1 MNKDLTIGKP
11 ELVLWK
17 FAIPLFASVLFQQ
30 MYNIADSLIAG
41 RYAGENALAAVG
53 NSYEITLIYLAFAFG
68 CNIGCSVIVSQLFGA
83 KKYADMK
90 TAVWTTFISSGI
102 LCIVLTLLGLLLG
115 PLLLRLINTPENV
128 FSDSLLYLNIY
139 TAGLLFLFFYN
150 IATGIFS
157 AMGDSRTPFIFLA
170 FSSVANIVMDYIFV
184 KYYNMGVGGVAW
196 ATFICQGI
204 SCVLAIF
211 TIFRR
216 LSKIKTDGK
225 VLKFSAP
232 MFRNLARIAI
242 PSMLQQSF
250 VSVGNIILQSIINV
264 YGSGVMAGYSAV
276 IKLNNLAITSF
287 TTLGNAMSNFT
298 AQNIGA
304 NKLERIKKG
313 YRGGLLLVYII
324 CIPVITLYLLYGEN
338 LMKFFMKE
346 ESFEAVATGVK
357 FISIVA
363 PLYFVVGTKLMTDGI
378 LRGAGAMKQFMAAT
392 FMDLI
397 LRVILAFILSGQFG
411 SVGIWYSWPVGW
423 ILGTA
428 LSLYFYVSG
437 SWKKGLFQVKQEN

>member
-1 MNKDLTIGKP
+1 MNRDLTVGKP
-11 ELVLWK
+11 EIVLWK
-17 FAIPLFASVLFQQ
+17 FAIPLFGSVIFQQ

-90 TAVWTTFISSGI
+90 TAVWTTLISSGI
-102 LCIVLTLLGLLLG
+102 LCVVLMTLGFLLG

-128 FSDSLLYLNIY
+128 FLDSLLYLNIY
-139 TAGLLFLFFYN
+139 TAGLIFLFYYN

-157 AMGDSRTPFIFLA
+157 AMGDSKTPFVFLA
-170 FSSVANIVMDYIFV
+170 FSSIANIIMDYIFV
-184 KYYNMGVGGVAW
+184 KNFSMGVAGVAW

-204 SCVLAIF
+204 SCVLAMI

-216 LSKIKTDGK
+216 LSKIKTEGRI
-225 VLKFSAP
+225 VKFSVP

-242 PSMLQQSF
+242 PSILQQSF
-250 VSVGNIILQSIINV
+250 VSVGNIILQSVINV

-276 IKLNNLAITSF
+276 IKLNNLVITSF

-304 NKLERIKKG
+304 NKLERIKEG
-313 YRGGLLLVYII
+313 YRGGLILIYII
-324 CIPVITLYLLYGEN
+324 CIPVVVLYLLYGQN
-338 LMKFFMKE
+338 FMKFFMKE
-346 ESFEAVATGVK
+346 ESLEAVATGVK

-363 PLYFVVGTKLMTDGI
+363 PFYFVVGTKLMTDGI
-378 LRGAGAMKQFMAAT
+378 LRGSGAMKQFMIAT

-397 LRVILAFILSGQFG
+397 LRVILAYILSGQMG

-423 ILGTA
+423 VLGTA
-428 LSLYFYVSG
+428 LSLYFYLGG
-437 SWKKGLFQVKQEN
+437 SWKKGLFRAGE

>member
-1 MNKDLTIGKP
+1 MNKDLTVGKP
-11 ELVLWK
+11 EVVLWK
-17 FAIPLFASVLFQQ
+17 FAIPLFGSVIFQQ

-53 NSYEITLIYLAFAFG
+53 NSYEITLVYLAFAFG

-83 KKYADMK
+83 KKFSDMK
-90 TAVWTTFISSGI
+90 TAVWTTLIASGI
-102 LCIVLTLLGLLLG
+102 LCVVLMTLGFLLG

-139 TAGLLFLFFYN
+139 TAGLIFLFYYN

-157 AMGDSRTPFIFLA
+157 AMGDSKTPFVFLA
-170 FSSVANIVMDYIFV
+170 FSSVANIIMDYILV
-184 KYYNMGVGGVAW
+184 KNFAMGVAGVAW

-204 SCVLAIF
+204 SCVLALI

-216 LSKIKTDGK
+216 LSKIKTQGRIE
-225 VLKFSAP
+225 KFSVP
-232 MFRNLARIAI
+232 MFRNLAVIAI
-242 PSMLQQSF
+242 PSILQQSF
-250 VSVGNIILQSIINV
+250 VSVGNIILQSVINV

-276 IKLNNLAITSF
+276 IKLNNLVITSF

-304 NKLERIKKG
+304 KKLERIKEG
-313 YRGGLLLVYII
+313 YRGGLILIYII
-324 CIPVITLYLLYGEN
+324 CIPVVALYLLYGQDF
-338 LMKFFMKE
+338 MKFFMKE
-346 ESFEAVATGVK
+346 ESAEAVATGVK
-357 FISIVA
+357 FIRIVA
-363 PLYFVVGTKLMTDGI
+363 PFYFVVGTKLMTDGI
-378 LRGAGAMKQFMAAT
+378 LRGSGAMKQFMAAT

-397 LRVILAFILSGQFG
+397 LRVILAYILSGQMG

-423 ILGTA
+423 LLGTA
-428 LSLYFYVSG
+428 LSLYFYLGG
-437 SWKKGLFQVKQEN
+437 SWKKGLFRNGK